1 MANRR
6 AVPEPEAAVA
16 VDGTGQDQDSRVERA
31 EGTERSEG
39 PEAKRVSAGIATAT
53 GSQRATMVPYTLSSP
68 STA

>member
-39 PEAKRVSAGIATAT
+39 PEAKRIRRVTGAGT